1 MPTNKIEYY
10 REWRKKNADYVKQ
23 QRIEYY
29 EKNKNHILAK
39 SFKNYHEGY
48 KQKRKANPEYYKEL
62 DRQKSAKK
70 YAKRKAL
77 LLQLRLEMGGKCTKC
92 GYDDEP
98 RILNFHHLG
107 DKINNVANIL
117 VLNKIKEE
125 AKKCILLCPNC
136 HTLEHL

>member
-10 REWRKKNADYVKQ
+10 REWRKKNADYIKQ
-23 QRIEYY
+23 KKKEDYIKNKDHIIARSRRYYY
-29 EKNKNHILAK
+29 EVNVV
-39 SFKNYHEGY
+39 
-48 KQKRKANPEYYKEL
+48 KRKENPEVYRERS
-62 DRQKSAKK
+62 RQIAVRQ

-92 GYDDEP
+92 GYDEEP

-107 DKINNVANIL
+107 DKIDNVTNIL
-117 VLNKIKEE
+117 VRSKIREE

-136 HTLEHL
+136 HA